1 MGDRQHQHRPDIL
14 DWLGLRLIPGVGS
27 LTFARILKAYGA
39 PGPALGAPVAALTA
53 LGLRQDLARRVHQ
66 RDWLRDPEAE
76 LAGLT
81 ALGAKALTWDDPEYP
96 PLLKAVYAPPPL
108 IFARGDLHGCHPGG
122 VALVGSRNMTSY
134 GGRVSADLAR
144 DLALAGISVISG
156 LARGVDTVAHQAAL
170 AAGGHT
176 VGVLGCGL
184 DVTYPPEN
192 KGLIAEMARRGAV
205 VSEFPLGT
213 PPLAGNF
220 PARNRVISGLSRAVV
235 VVEAGLKSGAL
246 ITARH
251 ALDQDREV
259 LAVPGPV
266 GSPTSQGCHQ
276 LLRQGARLLTSAADL
291 LAPGALPPASER
303 PLAGPPENL
312 DLPDPARTLLDL
324 MGHEPVH
331 VDVLA
336 RQSGLLPQ
344 EVTALLISLEMAE
357 LVEQRPGKHYA
368 RL

>member
-1 MGDRQHQHRPDIL
+1 M
-14 DWLGLRLIPGVGS
+14 RLIPGVGS
-27 LTFARILKAYGA
+27 LTFARILGAFGA

-53 LGLRQDLARRVHQ
+53 LGLRQDLALRVH
-66 RDWLRDPEAE
+66 RREWIRDPARE
-76 LAGLT
+76 LEGLA
-81 ALGAKALTWDDPEYP
+81 ALGARAVTWDDPEYP

-108 IFARGDLHGCHPGG
+108 IFARGDLLGCHPGG
-122 VALVGSRNMTSY
+122 VALVGSRNMSPY

-144 DLALAGISVISG
+144 ALARAGVSLISG
-156 LARGVDTVAHQAAL
+156 LARGVDSVAHRAAL
-170 AAGGHT
+170 DGGGHT

-192 KGLIAEMARRGAV
+192 RGLIAEMARRGAV

-251 ALDQDREV
+251 ALDQGREV

-291 LAPGALPPASER
+291 LAPGALPPAGER
-303 PLAGPPENL
+303 PLAGPPDNL
-312 DLPDPARTLLDL
+312 DLPAPARALLDL